1 MAKKISDRAVLGDRG
16 IALIHDRVL
25 EMGFLWHQRGGLE
38 AGIDGEIELRDP
50 VTEEVL
56 NRVIL
61 VQSKASGHFDGE
73 DEDSFHYYCGAAD
86 RDYWLQSNVPVL
98 LICSHP
104 ETGQAWWVCIQDW
117 FSSPERLESTR
128 IDFDKRGDRFDR
140 DAAGRLLEL
149 GGTGASRGYMPALSK
164 TETLLSNL
172 LPIERIPTRI
182 YAAPTS
188 CRRTYE
194 AWERMEEKESRASDF
209 IIKDKHIYSFRDL
222 DSSPLSVLCDGRIT
236 SFEASEWSGTGDRDL
251 MNRFVQLLGA
261 TLRES
266 FHRDLRWHPERHY
279 LYVRA
284 TSDLRSRKFRSGSGK
299 RTTTVFSPYLTKKD
313 PRKVAYYRHSAFQR
327 RFVRYGELWYMEIL
341 PTYHYTYDGARES
354 HYAAEYLRK
363 IKQRERNQAV
373 ASQVKMWARYLR
385 GEETLLRR
393 DLDLLGFG
401 SLVSFEV
408 NAGINDEAWRKPEE
422 VASLPDH
429 PRLFEAA

>member
-1 MAKKISDRAVLGDRG
+1 MAKKISDRAVFGDRG

-50 VTEEVL
+50 ATEAAL

-61 VQSKASGHFDGE
+61 VQSKASGRFDGE
-73 DEDSFHYYCGAAD
+73 DEDSFHFYCGVAD

-104 ETGQAWWVCIQDW
+104 ETGDAWWVCIQDW
-117 FSSPERLESTR
+117 FSTPERLESTR
-128 IDFDKRGDRFDR
+128 IDFDKRADRFDR
-140 DAAGRLLEL
+140 AAANRLLEL
-149 GGTGASRGYMPALSK
+149 GSEGASRGYLPPLPK

-172 LPIERIPTRI
+172 LPIERIPERI
-182 YAAPTS
+182 YAAPTD
-188 CRRTYE
+188 CRRAYQ

-209 IIKDKHIYSFRDL
+209 IIKDKHVYSFRDL
-222 DSSPLSVLCDGRIT
+222 ESSPLSVLCDGPVT
-236 SFEASEWSGTGDRDL
+236 SFDANDWGGAGDRDL
-251 MNRFVQLLGA
+251 TNRFVQLLGA

-279 LYVRA
+279 FFVRA
-284 TSDLRSRKFRSGSGK
+284 TPDLRSRKFRSGSGK
-299 RTTTVFSPYLTKKD
+299 RTTTVFSRYLTKKD

-327 RFVRYGELWYMEIL
+327 RFVRYGERWYMEIL
-341 PTYHYTYDGARES
+341 PTYHYTYDGSRES

-373 ASQVKMWARYLR
+373 ASQVRMWARYLR
-385 GEETLLRR
+385 GGETLLRR
-393 DLDLLGFG
+393 DLELLGFG

-408 NAGINDEAWRKPEE
+408 NAGIDDEAWRKPEE
-422 VASLPDH
+422 VKSLPDH
-429 PRLFEAA
+429 PQLFEAA

>member
-1 MAKKISDRAVLGDRG
+1 MAKKISKRAVLGDRG
-16 IALIHDRVL
+16 VALIHDRVL

-38 AGIDGEIELRDP
+38 AGIDGEIELRDA

-61 VQSKASGHFDGE
+61 VQSKASGRFDGE
-73 DEDSFHYYCGAAD
+73 DEESFHYYCSAAD

-98 LICSHP
+98 LVCSHP
-104 ETGQAWWVCIQDW
+104 ESGEAWWVCIQSW
-117 FSSPERLESTR
+117 FSTPERLESTR
-128 IDFDKRGDRFDR
+128 IDFDKRRDRFDR
-140 DAAGRLLEL
+140 NAAGKLMEL
-149 GGTGASRGYMPALSK
+149 GGGGASRGYLPALPK

-172 LPIERIPTRI
+172 LPIERMPEGIFS
-182 YAAPTS
+182 APTD
-188 CRRTYE
+188 CRRPHE

-209 IIKDKHIYSFRDL
+209 IIKDKRIYSFRDL
-222 DSSPLSVLCDGRIT
+222 ESSPLSVLC
-236 SFEASEWSGTGDRDL
+236 SEPTTGFSADDWGQSGDRDL
-251 MNRFVQLLGA
+251 VNRFIQLLGA

-266 FHRDLRWHPERHY
+266 FHRDLRWHPERNY

-284 TSDLRSRKFRSGSGK
+284 TSDLRHRKFRSGSGK

-327 RFVRYGELWYMEIL
+327 RFVRYGERWYMEIV
-341 PTYHYTYDGARES
+341 PTYHYTYDGFRES

-373 ASQVKMWARYLR
+373 CNQVRMWARYLR

-401 SLVSFEV
+401 SLLSFEV
-408 NAGINDEAWRKPEE
+408 DAGIDDEAWRRPEE
-422 VASLPDH
+422 VTSLPDQ
-429 PRLFEAA
+429 PQLFEAA